1 MVGVCGRRV
10 NYNYNIGMVGVVGV
24 CGRRVNYNI

>member
-10 NYNYNIGMVGVVGV
+10 NYNIGMVGVVGV
-24 CGRRVNYNI
+24 CGRRVNYII